1 MKKTL
6 ILSSL
11 LCMLVMITGCLEMR
25 QELRLYNDL
34 SGEFHFCIVYDI
46 DEFLPIAMAL
56 QEDQLKQQIKGQDIP
71 FEINED
77 AVRNQIVQSM
87 KKSSETKTKMK
98 PIKLPDG
105 VNMKLK
111 FHSDLHKPYDEIII
125 KFKHYSLLQKIQSDN
140 FNFKNLVF
148 SKKGDNIIIEQK
160 VDLGNL
166 PMNQQLEQMS
176 QNKNTAEQAKLS
188 KAMMEKMLLKFR
200 IRIPYKKYEVVKSSA
215 HKIDGKK
222 NTHYWDFSW
231 DDFDKNKNTDIYLEL
246 APKKSSP
253 KSPKKPKRK

>member
-11 LCMLVMITGCLEMR
+11 LCMLVMITGCIEMR

-34 SGEFHFCIVYDI
+34 SGEFHFSIVYDI

-56 QEDQLKQQIKGQDIP
+56 QEDQLKQQIKGQDIT

-125 KFKHYSLLQKIQSDN
+125 KFKHYSLLQKIQ
-140 FNFKNLVF
+140 
-148 SKKGDNIIIEQK
+148 
-160 VDLGNL
+160 
-166 PMNQQLEQMS
+166 
-176 QNKNTAEQAKLS
+176 
-188 KAMMEKMLLKFR
+188 R
-200 IRIPYKKYEVVKSSA
+200 
-215 HKIDGKK
+215 
-222 NTHYWDFSW
+222 
-231 DDFDKNKNTDIYLEL
+231 
-246 APKKSSP
+246 
-253 KSPKKPKRK
+253 